1 MISRVRT
8 FYAFYKTISLT
19 ALGLFLLF
27 SQSKL
32 QAQNLDSLKA
42 EIEILK
48 GYTEKIDDLERYI
61 AEMENDSSN
70 VKFQEARESSND
82 TLGDDVLE
90 IPKQDIRE
98 QNPVITGSDLV
109 KDDFKGSWPMFGS
122 DYRMKIGGYLKA
134 DILYDFNGTTD
145 KTQFLMRTI
154 PVKGTPEY
162 ANDGYI
168 NFMARESRF
177 NVDVRRTSGKV
188 PLRLFIEGD
197 FWSDGNQLRLRHAYV
212 VAGDFIVGQTWTT
225 LSFLESMVTMIDF
238 AAGDA
243 LFGGRTTLIRYQKK
257 INERWKIAA
266 GIENQ
271 EFLGI
276 ENPDMVAG
284 KPSLQLPLLAFRADY
299 SWKTGI
305 LIMGAS
311 VAQLH
316 WDGGAEGPDASALQ
330 YDFVVGGRQYIGK
343 RDYFAWN
350 ISYGLG
356 SGENIMAFAGSDANA
371 VIDATGDLQTL
382 PAYALVLGYMHEW
395 SDTFSSN
402 LSYAYGWLETPE
414 SRDPLA
420 LKHGGIMHFNLIYRP
435 LKNFSCG
442 IEYMYG
448 GQQTTNGSIG
458 IANRLQTMVKFEY

>member
-1 MISRVRT
+1 MNIKIKLVV
-8 FYAFYKTISLT
+8 AVLI
-19 ALGLFLLF
+19 LFV
-27 SQSKL
+27 SQSML
-32 QAQNLDSLKA
+32 HAQNIDSLKA
-42 EIEILK
+42 EIKLLK
-48 GYTEKIDDLERYI
+48 EQAGRIDDLESRI
-61 AEMENDSSN
+61 AQMESDSSYA
-70 VKFQEARESSND
+70 QIQQARERIKD
-82 TLGDDVLE
+82 TLGNEVLE
-90 IPKQDIRE
+90 IPKEDIRE

-109 KDDFKGSWPMFGS
+109 NDDFLGSWPMFGS
-122 DYRMKIGGYLKA
+122 DFRMKIGGYLKA
-134 DILYDFNGTTD
+134 DILYDLDGTTD

-162 ANDGYI
+162 ENDGYI
-168 NFMARESRF
+168 NFMARETRF

-197 FWSDGNQLRLRHAYV
+197 FWSAGNQLRLRHAYV
-212 VAGDFIVGQTWTT
+212 VAGDFVVGQTWTT
-225 LSFLESMVTMIDF
+225 LSFLESMVYMIDF

-257 INERWKIAA
+257 LNERWKVAA
-266 GIENQ
+266 GIENLD
-271 EFLGI
+271 FLGI
-276 ENPDMVAG
+276 ENPDMVGG
-284 KPSLQLPLLAFRADY
+284 KSSLQLPLLAFRADY
-299 SWKTGI
+299 SWKTGL

-350 ISYGLG
+350 VSYGNG
-356 SGENIMAFAGSDANA
+356 SGENIMAFAGSNANA

-382 PAYALVLGYMHEW
+382 PAYALLLGYMHNW
-395 SDTFSSN
+395 SDKFSSN

-420 LKHGGIMHFNLIYRP
+420 LKQGGIAHLNLIYRP

-442 IEYMYG
+442 IEFMHG
-448 GQQTTNGSIG
+448 DQQTTNGSIG
-458 IANRLQTMVKFEY
+458 RANRIQTMVKFEY